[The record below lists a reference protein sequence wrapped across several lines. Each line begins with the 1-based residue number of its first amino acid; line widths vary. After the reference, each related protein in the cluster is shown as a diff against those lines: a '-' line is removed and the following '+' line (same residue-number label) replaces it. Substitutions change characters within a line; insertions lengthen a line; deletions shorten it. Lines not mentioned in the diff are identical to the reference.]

1 MRAATA
7 IVGAIAAASVLIALA
22 FIFSEGSGSGG
33 TVTTK
38 TVVEVVK
45 PPAQEVQA
53 SAGGESAGQNET
65 GVTHFGGPTK
75 CNKEL
80 SVENVS
86 CEVGTQIHEEYVEGG
101 RGELF
106 AEDKVANETITMSC
120 QESAPVECSGPG
132 GAKVYFGE

>member
-7 IVGAIAAASVLIALA
+7 IVGAIAVASVLIALA
-22 FIFSEGSGSGG
+22 LIFSGGGSGG
-33 TVTTK
+33 TVTTR
-38 TVVEVVK
+38 TVVEVVR
-45 PPAQEVQA
+45 PPAQEIGAAQ
-53 SAGGESAGQNET
+53 
-65 GVTHFGGPTK
+65 FGGPSK
-75 CNKEL
+75 CGKEL

-86 CEVGTQIHEEYVEGG
+86 CEVGTQIHEDYVEGG

-106 AEDKVANETITMSC
+106 AEDKEADESITMSC